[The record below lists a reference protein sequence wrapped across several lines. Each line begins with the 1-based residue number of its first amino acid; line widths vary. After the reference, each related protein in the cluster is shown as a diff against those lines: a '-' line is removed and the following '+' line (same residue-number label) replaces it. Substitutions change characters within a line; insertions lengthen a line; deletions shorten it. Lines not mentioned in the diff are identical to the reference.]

1 MAKLKNHFTNLN
13 PQKIANFKVAAL
25 CFLAAATFWVLNA
38 LNKDDYNSIVDY
50 PIEII
55 FDEEEFMPVEKLPN
69 RVKIE
74 INGNGWDLLR
84 KYFKINERP
93 FLIEI
98 NNPNTKDFIVT
109 SELRRS
115 LAEML
120 SPTQLVSMVT
130 DTISFKIDKII
141 SRPLL
146 VKVDT
151 SSTTLARNYR
161 YAGPLTIEP
170 EKIQVR
176 GPSSIVEQFNGTILV
191 RLEEN
196 RISKN
201 FSKGLPFILDERI
214 EPLLELSTVEALVKF
229 DVIQMLE
236 GNKRLNLTLVNFPEN
251 VSIEDEPNRVIM
263 SYVIDERR
271 IDDLSTTEFEAVV
284 NFALRNRADSTIT
297 IQVLP
302 KPSFL
307 EDVRV
312 EPEIVRLRY
321 EKR

>member
-38 LNKDDYNSIVDY
+38 LNKDDYNTVVDY

-55 FDEEEFMPVEKLPN
+55 YDEGEFMPVDKLPN
-69 RVKIE
+69 RLKIE

-84 KYFKINERP
+84 KYFKVNESP

-98 NNPNTKDFIVT
+98 NNPDTKNFIVT
-109 SELRRS
+109 TELRRS
-115 LAEML
+115 LAEIL

-130 DTISFKIDKII
+130 DTISFKIDKVI
-141 SRPLL
+141 SRELAVRL
-146 VKVDT
+146 DT

-161 YAGPLTIEP
+161 YAGPFTIVP
-170 EKIQVR
+170 ESIDVS
-176 GPSSIVEQFNGTILV
+176 GPSSIIDQFNGTVSVSLGD
-191 RLEEN
+191 N

-201 FSKGLPFILDERI
+201 FSKSLPVLLDERI
-214 EPLLELSTVEALVKF
+214 EPYLNLSSQEVLVQF

-236 GNKRLNLTLVNFPEN
+236 GNKRLSVRLENFPEK
-251 VSIEDEPNRVIM
+251 VSLEEEPNRVVM
-263 SYVIDERR
+263 SYLIDERR
-271 IDDLSTTEFEAVV
+271 VDELSNAQFEAVV
-284 NFALRNRADSTIT
+284 DYSMRNRDDSTIT

-302 KPSFL
+302 APTFL
-307 EDVRV
+307 EKVRL
-312 EPEIVRLRY
+312 EPESLRLRY
-321 EKR
+321 EPR